1 MRACRSF
8 NLSCNILSETARLS
22 RSLEAFARRSGGQP
36 LTHHQWILP
45 RSLHLS
51 PRAGFAGFS
60 ESSVFVQILLESQ
73 VRVFAWSAWLLLALK
88 GLNLMSCPGLDVH
101 SHLCSFGRA
110 IWLDL
115 KISKAQCK
123 SPNLQQPKT
132 MNLDKSVYWVYCRF
146 FQPLLR
152 VGRPGAFAW
161 SCF

>member
-73 VRVFAWSAWLLLALK
+73 VRVFACLLGCFWRLR
-88 GLNLMSCPGLDVH
+88 GLIWCHVQVLMCTPICAHLVERFGSTSKSQKPNANRQICNNPKPWILTSRYTEYTVGFF
-101 SHLCSFGRA
+101 SH
-110 IWLDL
+110 
-115 KISKAQCK
+115 
-123 SPNLQQPKT
+123 
-132 MNLDKSVYWVYCRF
+132 YC
-146 FQPLLR
+146 
-152 VGRPGAFAW
+152 V
-161 SCF
+161 